1 MHNTVYA
8 EAGHLFSNEDHR
20 TLTLRLENGGIYTTG
35 ADGHDYQD
43 TRFDTY
49 DITLDVDAALAQLQN
64 RSKDATEMT
73 LPELRQAIAA
83 KTAAGEP
90 TFVERVEVQR
100 KFSIPF
106 ACLVFAA
113 LGVPL
118 GIQPSRSV
126 HSRGFTMS
134 LVLIFVYYLLLTFG
148 QNLGDRGA
156 LPTTVAVWLPNALLS
171 VTAAYLLTRAAREDG
186 SRRPA
191 LWDRLATALR
201 ARLTWR
207 DASVG

>member
-1 MHNTVYA
+1 
-8 EAGHLFSNEDHR
+8 
-20 TLTLRLENGGIYTTG
+20 
-35 ADGHDYQD
+35 
-43 TRFDTY
+43 
-49 DITLDVDAALAQLQN
+49 
-64 RSKDATEMT
+64 MT
-73 LPELRQAIAA
+73 LPELRAAIAS
-83 KTAAGEP
+83 KTVAGDP

-126 HSRGFTMS
+126 HSRGFSMS

-148 QNLGDRGA
+148 QNLGERGS
-156 LPTTVAVWLPNALLS
+156 LPTAVAVWLPNTVLS
-171 VTAAYLLTRAAREDG
+171 IVAIYLLARAAREDG

-191 LWDRLATALR
+191 LWDRLSAALR
-201 ARLTWR
+201 QRIAWR
-207 DASVG
+207 GASVG